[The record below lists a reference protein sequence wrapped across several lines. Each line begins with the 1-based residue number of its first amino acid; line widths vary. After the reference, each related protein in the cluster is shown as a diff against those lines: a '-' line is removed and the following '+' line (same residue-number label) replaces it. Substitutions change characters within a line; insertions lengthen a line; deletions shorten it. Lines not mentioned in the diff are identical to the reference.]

1 MVSLS
6 IGPLNILK
14 ILPSQVLLETILSF
28 SKDYSKVM
36 ELFRSSS
43 VENPPLMSSLSL
55 GKALFF
61 CNYYFYTD
69 FLSMISMYLSSIEIS
84 LFYYLGYSIDPSLDL
99 LKKEAGGC
107 FNTLALDL
115 ALLANVL
122 DYYLYSYY
130 LTTFSDP
137 SFILIFFFSWKVWY
151 VNVTQVYCVL
161 WPIVLPKIYL

>member
-1 MVSLS
+1 
-6 IGPLNILK
+6 
-14 ILPSQVLLETILSF
+14 
-28 SKDYSKVM
+28 M

-137 SFILIFFFSWKVWY
+137 SFILIFFFFMEGLV
-151 VNVTQVYCVL
+151 C
-161 WPIVLPKIYL
+161 